1 MGDAASQRAIRKQ
14 LLLLRSATER
24 AELVHTL
31 TAVKQSATV
40 FGKAAPGLAMGR
52 GLPLALGLL
61 KRSPLL
67 SPLLSLALA
76 GARRPV
82 LRYGALAAGTA
93 FVAWKGWQWLAEQ
106 RAQAPMSADASPKP
120 NPNAPE

>member
-1 MGDAASQRAIRKQ
+1 MGDAASQRAIRRQ

-24 AELVHTL
+24 AELVHAL

-40 FGKAAPGLAMGR
+40 FGKAAPGLTMGR

-61 KRSPLL
+61 KRAPLL

-76 GARRPV
+76 GVRRPV
-82 LRYGALAAGTA
+82 LRYGALAAGAA
-93 FVAWKGWQWLAEQ
+93 FVAWKGWQWLAGQ
-106 RAQAPMSADASPKP
+106 RAQAPVHADPQP
-120 NPNAPE
+120 DQDAPD

>member
-1 MGDAASQRAIRKQ
+1 MRKQ

-61 KRSPLL
+61 KRAPLL
-67 SPLLSLALA
+67 GSLLSLALA
-76 GARRPV
+76 GVRRPA
-82 LRYGALAAGTA
+82 LRYGALAAGAA
-93 FVAWKGWQWLAEQ
+93 FVAWKGWQWLADQ
-106 RAQAPMSADASPKP
+106 RAQAPAPADPQPTSD
-120 NPNAPE
+120 APE